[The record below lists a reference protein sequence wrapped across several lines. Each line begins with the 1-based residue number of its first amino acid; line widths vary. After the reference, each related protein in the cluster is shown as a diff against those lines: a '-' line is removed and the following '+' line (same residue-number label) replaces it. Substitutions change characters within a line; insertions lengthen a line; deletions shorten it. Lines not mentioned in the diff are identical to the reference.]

1 MHQLPP
7 PGAELVA
14 PDCCRGDRINRS
26 GGRCQANVKSMNGL
40 RIYKNAETHETRGGR
55 PVFYSRR
62 EEGPHYRWFYDE
74 ASGEWRVG
82 RVLQSDIS
90 RRMFSLTPWKDLP
103 VGLQKSMIEHY
114 LD

>member
-1 MHQLPP
+1 
-7 PGAELVA
+7 
-14 PDCCRGDRINRS
+14 
-26 GGRCQANVKSMNGL
+26 MNGL
-40 RIYKNAETHETRGGR
+40 RVYRNSEAPETRGGR

-62 EEGPHYRWFYDE
+62 EEGPHYRWIFDE
-74 ASGEWRVG
+74 ARGDWRVG
-82 RVLQSDIS
+82 RVAQTDIS